1 MNPRFDLHVLAWLL
15 VIVGAFFAVPLLVA
29 LLLGEPMGP
38 FLVSGVAAIGVG
50 LGVAR
55 VTRTVDR
62 RLRPRDGFVIV
73 GAAWLVTSSVGAL
86 PYLAGGALGPV
97 DALFESVSGFT
108 TTGSTVVND
117 TASLDRSLLLWRALT
132 QWIGG
137 MGIILFTIAILP
149 LLGIGG
155 MRLFRAEVPG
165 PVADK
170 VRPRLVET
178 ARILWAIYLG
188 LSAAEVVALS
198 LCGMSLFDAVCH
210 TFTTVATG
218 GFSTR
223 NGSVGEFDS
232 AAIEWVVTA
241 FMLFAGMNFV
251 LHFRVFTGRVREVLR
266 DVELRYFAA
275 VVVVATVIVTLTR
288 WGPGSA
294 FGADL
299 RSAAFHVVSIVT
311 TTGFVADDFELWPAL
326 AQLVLLALMVLG
338 GMSGSTGGGV
348 KSLRIVLA
356 VRSLRATVHRLLHPH
371 AVVPVKYGGAVVAE
385 GLLAEVWGFLLAYA
399 AAAAVGSA
407 VVAAHGYDILTATS
421 AALTALGNVGPGI
434 GEVGAYDNFAHL
446 PALVKLTLSGLMLLG
461 RLEIFTLLVLFSR
474 RFWQR

>member
-1 MNPRFDLHVLAWLL
+1 VNPRFDLHVLAWLL
-15 VIVGAFFAVPLLVA
+15 VIVGAFLAVPLLAA
-29 LLLGEPMGP
+29 LFLGEPTGP
-38 FLVSGVAAIGVG
+38 FLASCGATVLIG
-50 LGVAR
+50 LGMAR
-55 VTRTVDR
+55 VTRTEDR
-62 RLRPRDGFVIV
+62 RLRPRDGFVVV
-73 GAAWLVTSSVGAL
+73 GAAWLVTSLVGAL
-86 PYLAGGALGPV
+86 PYVAAGTLGPI

-108 TTGSTVVND
+108 TTGSTVVTD
-117 TASLDRSLLLWRALT
+117 TTSLARSLLLWRALT
-132 QWIGG
+132 HWIGG

-155 MRLFRAEVPG
+155 MQLFRAEVPG

-178 ARILWAIYLG
+178 ARILWVIYLG
-188 LSAAEVVALS
+188 LTAAEIVALL
-198 LCGMSLFDAVCH
+198 LCGMSFFDSVCH
-210 TFTTVATG
+210 SFATLATG

-223 NGSVGEFDS
+223 NQSVGEFDS
-232 AAIEWVVTA
+232 AAIEWVITA
-241 FMLFAGMNFV
+241 FMLLAGMNFV
-251 LHFRVFTGRVREVLR
+251 LHFRLFTGRFREVFR
-266 DVELRYFAA
+266 DVELRYFLT
-275 VVVVATVIVTLTR
+275 VVAIATAIVTLAR
-288 WGPGSA
+288 WRPDSS
-294 FGADL
+294 FEADS

-311 TTGFVADDFELWPAL
+311 TTGFVAGDFELWPSL
-326 AQLVLLALMVLG
+326 AQFVLLVLMVLG

-356 VRSLRATVHRLLHPH
+356 VRSLRATLHRLLHPH
-371 AVVPVKYGGAVVAE
+371 AVIPVKYGGAVVTE

-407 VVAAHGYDILTATS
+407 VVAAHGYDLLTATS

-434 GEVGAYDNFAHL
+434 GEIGAYDNFAHL